1 MFVFG
6 LQAYIS
12 DKFIQN
18 KVELKSPKKEP
29 LGNIGKNLLLN
40 KLNNLIVCH
49 FLKKLSHL
57 NI

>member
-6 LQAYIS
+6 LQAYIN

-29 LGNIGKNLLLN
+29 LGNIG
-40 KLNNLIVCH
+40 I
-49 FLKKLSHL
+49 KLSTKYIKQP
-57 NI
+57 N

>member
-29 LGNIGKNLLLN
+29 LGNIGK
-40 KLNNLIVCH
+40 KFII
-49 FLKKLSHL
+49 K
-57 NI
+57 

>member
-18 KVELKSPKKEP
+18 RVELKSLKKEP
-29 LGNIGKNLLLN
+29 LGNIG
-40 KLNNLIVCH
+40 I
-49 FLKKLSHL
+49 KLSTKYIKQP
-57 NI
+57 N